1 MNNRSQA
8 RELTLQV
15 LFQKEF
21 APSIDTQEFLKV
33 FYENEFLTESAIE
46 YAENL
51 IKSIEDHKEAIDK
64 IVESCAT
71 HWKIERIAL
80 VDLNIMRIATCEMK
94 ILTPPIDSGT
104 AIDEAVEIAKKYG
117 STNSGSFVNG
127 ILDQIGRQEWPSKN

>member
-21 APSIDTQEFLKV
+21 APSINTQEFLKV
-33 FYENEFLTESAIE
+33 FYENEFLTESSIE

-51 IKSIEDHKEAIDK
+51 IQAIETHKEAIDK

-71 HWKIERIAL
+71 HWKIGRIAL

-94 ILTPPIDSGT
+94 VIDPPIDSGT
-104 AIDEAVEIAKKYG
+104 AIDEAIEIAKKYG

-127 ILDQIGRQEWPSKN
+127 ILDQIGRQEWPSKS